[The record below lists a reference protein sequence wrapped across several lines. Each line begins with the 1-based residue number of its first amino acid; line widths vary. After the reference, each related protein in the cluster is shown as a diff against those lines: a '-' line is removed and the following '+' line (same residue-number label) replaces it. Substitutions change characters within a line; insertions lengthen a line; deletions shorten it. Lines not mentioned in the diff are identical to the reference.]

1 MNKIVCVAAAVAGL
15 LAGSPAAAQTAESN
29 LTPTRPTGLQSLLL
43 EEGYRAKLGTD
54 TVGDPMITNAT
65 AGYDFDI
72 MFYDC
77 TDNADCRS
85 IQFYAGFSEP
95 DHATVEEMNAWNAQN
110 RYARAYRDEEGDA
123 ILRMDVTMNGE
134 GLGRDVFMQNLSL
147 WNSLMSDFIDYIW
160 D

>member
-15 LAGSPAAAQTAESN
+15 LAAHPAAGQSAKGN
-29 LTPTRPTGLQSLLL
+29 LTPTRPTGLQSALLD
-43 EEGYRAKLGTD
+43 EGYRAKLGTD
-54 TVGDPMITNAT
+54 PVGDPMITSAT

-77 TDNADCRS
+77 TDNTDCRS
-85 IQFYAGFSEP
+85 IQFYAGFTEP
-95 DHATVEEMNAWNAQN
+95 DHGTVEDMNAWNAQN

-123 ILRMDVTMNGE
+123 ILRMDVTMDGD
-134 GLGRDVFMQNLSL
+134 GVGREVFMANLEL
-147 WNSLMSDFIDYIW
+147 WNTLMSDFVDFIW